1 MASPPR
7 RSAKHPL
14 DHEPEAVTY
23 ARKKAGLTMTDLA
36 DRLGVS
42 LSLVSEIEGGTRNAS
57 PVIQHRMAEILNCP
71 VVILE
76 RKREVTTGSGSPD
89 AA

>member
-7 RSAKHPL
+7 RPPKYPL

-36 DRLGVS
+36 DQLGVS
-42 LSLVSEIEGGTRNAS
+42 LSLVSEIESGTRNAT
-57 PVIQHRMAEILNCP
+57 PLIQQRMAAVLNCP
-71 VVILE
+71 VVVLE
-76 RKREVTTGSGSPD
+76 RKREAGCGPD